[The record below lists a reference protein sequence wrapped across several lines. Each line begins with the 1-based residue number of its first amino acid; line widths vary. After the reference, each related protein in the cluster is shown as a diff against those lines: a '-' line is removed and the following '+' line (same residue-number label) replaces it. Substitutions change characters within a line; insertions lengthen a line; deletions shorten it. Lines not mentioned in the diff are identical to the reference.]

1 MKTAY
6 FDCSSGLAG
15 NMILGALLDA
25 GLPKAYLLKELL
37 KIRNSK
43 SEIRNKY
50 QIIISKTKR
59 GSITSTYCNVKLHG
73 RDQHRSLPDILKI
86 INKSRLS
93 KGVKQLSSRIF
104 KRLAEAEAKVHD
116 VPVNRVHFH
125 EVGAVDAIIDIVGT
139 AIGLEKLEIERVYC
153 SPIPYGKGTIN
164 HAHGI
169 LPIPAPATAE
179 LLKGIPT
186 YQVNVNAELTTP
198 TGAAIIST
206 IAQDFTD
213 APRIKVEKIGA
224 GAGSLV
230 FPHLPNILR
239 IFIGT
244 AQIPAEKDAV
254 LQIEANIDDMD
265 PQLYNSSIAKIM
277 RAGALDAYITPILM
291 KKKRQA
297 ITFTVLCVP
306 EKRDAVLKVLFK
318 ETTSLGVRIYLA
330 PREKLSRKFYTVQT
344 KYGKAQ
350 VKLGYLGK
358 ELKTIAPEYEDCRRL
373 AKKHRLPVQ
382 AVYNNVIKACS

>member
-6 FDCSSGLAG
+6 FDCSSGIAG
-15 NMILGALLDA
+15 NMILGALVDA
-25 GLPKAYLLKELL
+25 GLDVSYLKKELQKL
-37 KIRNSK
+37 DIGHWALDIKKTRRHSIQSKFVNVLLHKDHHNRNL
-43 SEIRNKY
+43 E
-50 QIIISKTKR
+50 
-59 GSITSTYCNVKLHG
+59 
-73 RDQHRSLPDILKI
+73 DILAIIKKSTLSRKI
-86 INKSRLS
+86 KT
-93 KGVKQLSSRIF
+93 LSSQIF
-104 KRLAEAEAKVHD
+104 KRLAAAEAKVHG
-116 VPVNRVHFH
+116 VPIQKVHFH

-139 AIGLEKLEIERVYC
+139 AIGLEKLGIGQIYC

-186 YQVNVNAELTTP
+186 YQVNVKAELTTP

-206 IAQDFTD
+206 IAHDFID

-239 IFIGT
+239 VFIGE
-244 AQIPAEKDAV
+244 AQIPTEKDV
-254 LQIEANIDDMD
+254 ILQIEANIDDMH
-265 PQLYNSSIAKIM
+265 PQRYNSAIAKIM

-297 ITFTVLCVP
+297 ITLTVLCVP
-306 EKRDAVLKVLFK
+306 GKRNPILQAIF
-318 ETTSLGVRIYLA
+318 EQTTTLGVRVYLV
-330 PREKLSRKFYTVQT
+330 PREKLTKKFIAVQT

-358 ELKTIAPEYEDCRRL
+358 ELKTITPEYEDCRRL
-373 AKKHRLPVQ
+373 AQKHHLPIQ
-382 AVYNNVIKACS
+382 AIYNNVIKACG